1 MPGEGLLDVRMIGVA
16 AKIDTH
22 EGVTIAGTTINA
34 TDLYVRYCA
43 KEFRSLQRLWPG
55 LVHRVECDEI
65 CFAGRTHTNFHKAT
79 IDAIVIRYDDSAP
92 YLYSI

>member
-55 LVHRVECDEI
+55 LVQRVECDETRFRWKDSHELPESNHR
-65 CFAGRTHTNFHKAT
+65 CDSDT
-79 IDAIVIRYDDSAP
+79 I
-92 YLYSI
+92 